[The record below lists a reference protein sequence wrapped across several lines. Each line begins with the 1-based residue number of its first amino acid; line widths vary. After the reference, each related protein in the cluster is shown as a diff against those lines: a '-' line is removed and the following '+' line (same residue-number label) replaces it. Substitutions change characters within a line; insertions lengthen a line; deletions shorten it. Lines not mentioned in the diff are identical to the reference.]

1 MIKKKLGN
9 GILYNESC
17 IETLKRFEDEYIDLV
32 VTSPPYD
39 ELRDYNNS
47 SSWNWETFTE
57 IADLLFPKMKKGGIV
72 IWVVNDAYI
81 DGSRSLTSFRQAM
94 YFKEIGF
101 NVHDVMIWNK
111 QCFSFPHS
119 NRYQQ
124 SYEYMFVFSK
134 GIPKTFNPIADRKN
148 VHVETRRKS
157 SQRQKDGSLKDPKRV
172 YTSREL
178 GKRYN
183 VWDCFPVNSSKERL
197 NHPAQFPLELAK
209 DHILSWSNPGDFV
222 YEPFAG
228 SGTTCYAAQFL
239 KRIWA
244 GSEID
249 PTYFGIAES
258 RIRGLTRMKNLFKKD

>member
-9 GILYNESC
+9 GILYNENY
-17 IETLKRFEDEYIDLV
+17 IETLKRFDDEYIDLV

-39 ELRDYNNS
+39 DIREYNNS
-47 SSWNWETFTE
+47 STWNWETFTL
-57 IADLLFPKMKKGGIV
+57 IADLLLLKMKKGGVIV
-72 IWVVNDAYI
+72 WVVNDAYLG
-81 DGSRSLTSFRQAM
+81 GSRSLTSFRQAM

-124 SYEYMFVFSK
+124 SYEYMFIFSK
-134 GIPKTFNPIADRKN
+134 GSPKTFNPIADRKN

-157 SQRQKDGSLKDPKRV
+157 NIRQKDGSLKDPKRT
-172 YTSREL
+172 YTSFEF
-178 GKRYN
+178 GKRFN
-183 VWDCFPVNSSKERL
+183 VWDCFPVNSSKERF
-197 NHPAQFPLELAK
+197 NHPAQFPLELVK
-209 DHILSWSNPGDFV
+209 DHIFSWSNPGDFV

-239 KRIWA
+239 KRNWA

-258 RIRGLTRMKNLFKKD
+258 RIRSLTRMKSLFKKD